1 MDVLQILRDKTTM
14 HVLHTT
20 PAAPAV
26 MTIGAVTALS
36 PDEHMTRILT
46 AREMEYAVAS
56 VGVAYSYQYAKQIYI
71 LLKAEALRLMLL
83 LSRCATSVAT
93 SFFFFSFLKYNL
105 SYNFKMVFTIFN
117 PICSTLLIYLLPLS
131 PYNKSSL
138 LLIYLLSLS
147 PYNKFV

>member
-1 MDVLQILRDKTTM
+1 MDVLQFLRDKTTM

-20 PAAPAV
+20 PVAPAV

-71 LLKAEALRLMLL
+71 LLKAEALCLMLL

-93 SFFFFSFLKYNL
+93 SFFKYNL
-105 SYNFKMVFTIFN
+105 SYDFKMVFIIFS
-117 PICSTLLIYLLPLS
+117 PISAAHYLFIYFHYHPIINL
-131 PYNKSSL
+131 YN
-138 LLIYLLSLS
+138 
-147 PYNKFV
+147 